1 MSRKTN
7 TTRSEVLGCATLGAT
22 QLLLHDTPGVVCP
35 ESWRGAQHASRV
47 ASAWRVAATADVLL
61 FVVDAAR
68 QAETA
73 DPRVPLL
80 FRRARAELAAA
91 SERRVR
97 GDRGL
102 SLIDVGR
109 EGEEGGGADENSAP
123 LPPSLLVLNKVDR
136 IPSLLRLGSLR
147 GLLDTLGECHP
158 FQSAFGTAA
167 LLRRGV
173 GPLAQA
179 LLSYARPGPWPLP
192 PTRLTDRGP
201 TAQALAA
208 TTGALFDRLHE
219 ELPYEVRVKHTSWE
233 DFRDGSVR
241 IEQALLVPNENV
253 RAMVIGKHGAAV
265 GQIGIQAR
273 RVLERTFGR
282 RVHLILKVKVSRGR
296 DTVDVDE
303 GYHAEVVQFSAL
315 ARARAVQRLE
325 QASLAKA
332 AAEA

>member
-1 MSRKTN
+1 M
-7 TTRSEVLGCATLGAT
+7 LGCATLGAT

-35 ESWRGAQHASRV
+35 ESWRGTAHASRV

-68 QAETA
+68 QAETR
-73 DPRVPLL
+73 DPRIPLL
-80 FRRARAELAAA
+80 FQRAQQELAAA
-91 SERRVR
+91 TERRVR

-102 SLIDVGR
+102 ALLDFG
-109 EGEEGGGADENSAP
+109 EGKEKEGGAGAAEALAP

-136 IPSLLRLGSLR
+136 IPSSLRAASLR
-147 GLLDTLGECHP
+147 GLLDSLGECHP
-158 FQSAFGTAA
+158 FESAYGTAA

-173 GPLAQA
+173 GPLATA
-179 LLSYARPGPWPLP
+179 LLTYATPGPWPLP
-192 PTRLTDRGP
+192 PNRLTDRGP

-219 ELPYEVRVKHTSWE
+219 ELPYEVRVRHTSWE
-233 DFRDGSVR
+233 EFRDGSVR
-241 IEQALLVPNENV
+241 IEQALLVPNDNV
-253 RAMVIGKHGAAV
+253 RAMVVGKNGAAV

-296 DTVDVDE
+296 DSVDVDE

-315 ARARAVQRLE
+315 ARARAVLRLE
-325 QASLAKA
+325 QASLTKA
-332 AAEA
+332 AAAAA